1 MMFGRTGIAAIALT
15 AGILAGELS
24 AQQPVP
30 NGFYGGIV
38 GLVSNSSG
46 IPQMGATVQLFD
58 ELERA
63 VSHSLTDQS
72 GGFLFQALPP
82 GPYSLRVSL
91 ASFLPAWKRNI
102 LVQPGMRSLLSVNLA
117 GALSTIELVYT
128 SPSASSIMSDDWK
141 WVLRASTATRPVL
154 RFRQVADIS
163 VPVSSRTPSTAAFSD
178 TRGIV
183 KISAGDEGRIS
194 QLGNEPDL
202 GTAFALATSI
212 FGVNQLQVSGNFAY
226 SAATGVPAAGF
237 RTSYS
242 RGAPGDASSPQVNLT
257 MRQVYM
263 RARAGTGLLTGQEEA
278 APALRTMSAGFLDH
292 RYLSDA
298 LRFEYGFSLESVS
311 FLDTLNYFS
320 PFGRLTYD
328 LGEGESLEFAF
339 SSGAP
344 PAELLSAPQETGNE
358 MQRDLSALALFP
370 RVSLR
375 NGRATVQRSGNLE
388 LAYRRMVGSRT
399 FSLAGYQ
406 ETVRN
411 AALTMVAPAGSVP
424 SSEYLPDLVSN
435 SAVFNAGDYVSLGY
449 MVSVTQSL
457 LDRLNVT
464 LAGGSGNALIPG
476 DGEVRGDRPEEL
488 RAMLHRGQR
497 RWLALIASGS
507 IARIGTQCTAS
518 YRWSDGNSLTAGHLY
533 LTQTL
538 RPDVGWN
545 IYVRQPVPAFPGLR
559 GRLEATADL
568 RNLLAEGYL
577 PLATADGGRI
587 LLLHTPRSMR
597 GGFAFVF

>member
-1 MMFGRTGIAAIALT
+1 MFGRTGIAAIALI
-15 AGILAGELS
+15 AGTLAGGLS
-24 AQQPVP
+24 AQEPLQI
-30 NGFYGGIV
+30 GFSGGIV
-38 GLVSNSSG
+38 GLVANSSG
-46 IPQMGATVQLFD
+46 VPQMGATVQLFD
-58 ELERA
+58 GLERV
-63 VSHSLTDQS
+63 VSRALTDPS
-72 GGFLFQALPP
+72 GGFLFKALPP
-82 GPYSLRVSL
+82 GAYSLRVSL
-91 ASFLPAWKRNI
+91 ASFLPALKRNI
-102 LVQPGMRSLLSVNLA
+102 QVQPGMRSLLSVNLA

-154 RFRQVADIS
+154 RFRPS
-163 VPVSSRTPSTAAFSD
+163 VDLTVPAARRAPSMAAFSD
-178 TRGIV
+178 TRGMV
-183 KISAGDEGRIS
+183 KISGGDEGRIS

-202 GTAFALATSI
+202 GTAFALATSF

-226 SAATGVPAAGF
+226 SAATGLPAAGF

-242 RGAPGDASSPQVNLT
+242 RGAPGDTSSPQVNLT

-263 RARAGTGLLTGQEEA
+263 RPRAGAALLTGQEEA

-328 LGEGESLEFAF
+328 LGDGESIEFAF

-344 PAELLSAPQETGNE
+344 PAELLSAPRDATNE
-358 MQRDLSALALFP
+358 MQRDLSALSLFP

-375 NGRATVQRSGNLE
+375 NGRAKVQRTGNLE
-388 LAYRRMVGSRT
+388 LAYRRTVGSRT

-424 SSEYLPDLVSN
+424 SGEYLPDLLSN
-435 SAVFNAGDYVSLGY
+435 SAVFNAGDYVSAGY
-449 MVSVTQSL
+449 MISVTQSL
-457 LDRLNVT
+457 LDNLNAT

-476 DGEVRGDRPEEL
+476 EGELQGDRPDEL

-497 RWLALIASGS
+497 RWLALVASGS
-507 IARIGTQCTAS
+507 IARLGTQCTTS
-518 YRWSDGNSLTAGHLY
+518 YRWSDGKSLTAGHLY
-533 LTQTL
+533 LTQSL

-545 IYVRQPVPAFPGLR
+545 IYIRQPVPAFPGLR

-568 RNLLAEGYL
+568 RNLLAAGYL
-577 PLATADGGRI
+577 PLATADGGRV
-587 LLLHTPRSMR
+587 LLLHTPRSLR

>member
-1 MMFGRTGIAAIALT
+1 MFGRTGIAAIALI
-15 AGILAGELS
+15 AGTLAGGLS
-24 AQQPVP
+24 AQEPLQ
-30 NGFYGGIV
+30 NGFSGGIV
-38 GLVSNSSG
+38 GLVANSSG

-58 ELERA
+58 GLERV
-63 VSHSLTDQS
+63 VSRALTDQS
-72 GGFLFQALPP
+72 GGFLFKALPP
-82 GPYSLRVSL
+82 GAYSLRVSL
-91 ASFLPAWKRNI
+91 ASFLPALKRNI

-154 RFRQVADIS
+154 RFRGNVDLP
-163 VPVSSRTPSTAAFSD
+163 VPAVRPDSFAAAFSD
-178 TRGIV
+178 TRGMV
-183 KISAGDEGRIS
+183 KISAGDEGRVS

-202 GTAFALATSI
+202 GTAFALATSF

-226 SAATGVPAAGF
+226 SAATGLPAAGF

-242 RGAPGDASSPQVNLT
+242 RGAPGDTSSPQVNLT
-257 MRQVYM
+257 MRQLYM
-263 RARAGTGLLTGQEEA
+263 RPRAGTGLLTGQDEA
-278 APALRTMSAGFLDH
+278 SPALRTMSAGFLD
-292 RYLSDA
+292 RRDLSDA

-328 LGEGESLEFAF
+328 LGDGESIEFAF

-344 PAELLSAPQETGNE
+344 PAELLSAPREAGNE

-375 NGRATVQRSGNLE
+375 NGRAKVQRTGNLE
-388 LAYRRMVGSRT
+388 LAYRRTVGSRT
-399 FSLAGYQ
+399 YSLAGYQ

-424 SSEYLPDLVSN
+424 PSEYLPDLVSN
-435 SAVFNAGDYVSLGY
+435 SAVFNAGDYVSAGY
-449 MVSVTQSL
+449 MISVTQSL
-457 LDRLNVT
+457 LDHLNVT

-476 DGEVRGDRPEEL
+476 GGELQGDHPDEL
-488 RAMLHRGQR
+488 RAMLHRAQR
-497 RWLALIASGS
+497 RWAALIVSGS

-518 YRWSDGNSLTAGHLY
+518 YRWSDGRSLTAGHLY
-533 LTQTL
+533 LTQAL
-538 RPDVGWN
+538 RPDVGLN
-545 IYVRQPVPAFPGLR
+545 IYVRQPVPNFPGLR

-577 PLATADGGRI
+577 PLATADGGRL
-587 LLLHTPRSMR
+587 LLLHTPRSLR

>member
-1 MMFGRTGIAAIALT
+1 
-15 AGILAGELS
+15 
-24 AQQPVP
+24 
-30 NGFYGGIV
+30 
-38 GLVSNSSG
+38 
-46 IPQMGATVQLFD
+46 
-58 ELERA
+58 
-63 VSHSLTDQS
+63 
-72 GGFLFQALPP
+72 
-82 GPYSLRVSL
+82 
-91 ASFLPAWKRNI
+91 
-102 LVQPGMRSLLSVNLA
+102 
-117 GALSTIELVYT
+117 
-128 SPSASSIMSDDWK
+128 
-141 WVLRASTATRPVL
+141 
-154 RFRQVADIS
+154 
-163 VPVSSRTPSTAAFSD
+163 
-178 TRGIV
+178 
-183 KISAGDEGRIS
+183 
-194 QLGNEPDL
+194 
-202 GTAFALATSI
+202 
-212 FGVNQLQVSGNFAY
+212 
-226 SAATGVPAAGF
+226 
-237 RTSYS
+237 
-242 RGAPGDASSPQVNLT
+242 
-257 MRQVYM
+257 
-263 RARAGTGLLTGQEEA
+263 
-278 APALRTMSAGFLDH
+278 
-292 RYLSDA
+292 LSDA

-320 PFGRLTYD
+320 PFGRVTYD
-328 LGEGESLEFAF
+328 LGDGESIEFAF

-518 YRWSDGNSLTAGHLY
+518 YRWSDGSSLTAGHLY